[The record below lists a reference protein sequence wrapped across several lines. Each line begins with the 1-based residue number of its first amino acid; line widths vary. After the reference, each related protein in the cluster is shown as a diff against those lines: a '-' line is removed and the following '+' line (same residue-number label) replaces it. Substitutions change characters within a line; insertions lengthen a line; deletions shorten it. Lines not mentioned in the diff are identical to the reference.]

1 MTQIDSDAALLAIT
15 LVGRDGKRRHDSQ
28 SKRRLVEAC
37 PQPGVSVAGL
47 ALEAGVNAN
56 LLRRWIKE
64 LDVRA
69 LIPAPLASVLRGQ

>member
-1 MTQIDSDAALLAIT
+1 LPAT
-15 LVGRDGKRRHDSQ
+15 
-28 SKRRLVEAC
+28 
-37 PQPGVSVAGL
+37 GVSVAGL